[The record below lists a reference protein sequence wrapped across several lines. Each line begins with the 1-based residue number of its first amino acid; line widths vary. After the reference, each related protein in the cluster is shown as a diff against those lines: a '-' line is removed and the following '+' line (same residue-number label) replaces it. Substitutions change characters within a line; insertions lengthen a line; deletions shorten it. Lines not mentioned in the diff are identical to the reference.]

1 MTPHPLENRVHQDI
15 SRRGFLHKTSLAS
28 LGLIVPGREP
38 LLVNVAGKT
47 SDDAGNEPTGAGD
60 LPSGG
65 HPIKL
70 FCCDLNW
77 VRLDKPVRGTPPAA
91 PREWAFAAGVTVSR
105 LRPALLRKLLVIWL
119 GEV

>member
-1 MTPHPLENRVHQDI
+1 MTPFPLENQVPQDM

-28 LGLIVPGREP
+28 LGLIVSGSKP
-38 LLVNVAGKT
+38 LPINATAAKT
-47 SDDAGNEPTGAGD
+47 SGGQAGYGASEAGD

-91 PREWAFAAGVTVSR
+91 PQDWAFVD
-105 LRPALLRKLLVIWL
+105 PQ
-119 GEV
+119 EY